1 MASTEAVQ
9 HADVDA
15 DLAAM
20 DPEQLP
26 VPKHRLLGNKHFAGL
41 YSAEHVSA
49 TEFVFGATFVA
60 LGAGVWDILGGLV
73 IGNLLAVLSF
83 WLLTTPIARQARLS
97 LYTYLQKIAGD
108 SMSRI
113 YNGTNAVIF
122 VVISAA
128 MITVSATAIRKAIN
142 LPPQVEAYPTSLWFV
157 LICVVFSVVAV
168 VVAVVG
174 FNALSEVAGVFGPWL
189 IVMFAAGGMVLL
201 PALAETVTGYTTIGS
216 FSEFVSVAG
225 SSVFTGINADGE
237 PGIGMLEVVGFA
249 WAANT
254 FAHFGMIDMALL
266 RYAKKG
272 SAGLTTVTGMFF
284 GHYVAWIAAGIMGAA
299 TAAVTLSSI
308 TVLEPGDVAWNALGT
323 VGFIAVVVAGWSTA
337 NPNIYRAGLA
347 AQAVFPKVS
356 RVKVTVM
363 VGAAV
368 AIASCF
374 PFVYKNMLPLLT
386 YAGLILVPVGGIIFA
401 EHHVLP
407 RLGWTRFW
415 AKFKGARHNV
425 PALVTWPVALVFAGV
440 LQWLDLFPYYYLFV
454 PTFVLA
460 AVLYTL
466 LAKRFGAAEKYPE
479 EEEKERRFNQR
490 VEEFHARRAEEETV
504 EEYKDPTPV
513 STILLVGSIICLGIV
528 VVFAARTLL
537 FSPDLFSYYVNR
549 EQFFTVALVT
559 TLIYF
564 VTSYGS
570 VQWNKF
576 MARRIAR
583 QQPPEDSEGTS
594 RRHAAL

>member
-1 MASTEAVQ
+1 MTSSQTSTPT
-9 HADVDA
+9 DIDA

-26 VPKHRLLGNKHFAGL
+26 VAKHRLLGNKHFAGL

-113 YNGTNAVIF
+113 YNGANAVIF

-142 LPPQVEAYPTSLWFV
+142 LPPQVEAYPTNLWFV
-157 LICVVFSVVAV
+157 LICVAFSVVAV

-189 IVMFAAGGMVLL
+189 IVMFAAGGMVLM
-201 PALAETVTGYTTIGS
+201 PALAESVTGYTTVGS
-216 FSEFVSVAG
+216 FSEFVRIAG
-225 SSVFTGINADGE
+225 SSVFTGINAEGE
-237 PGIGMLEVVGFA
+237 PGIGMIEVIGFA

-254 FAHFGMIDMALL
+254 FAHFGLIDMALL
-266 RYAKKG
+266 RYAKKS
-272 SAGLTTVTGMFF
+272 SAGLTTITGMFF
-284 GHYVAWIAAGIMGAA
+284 GHYLAWISAGIMGAA
-299 TAAVTLSSI
+299 TAAITLSTI

-356 RVKVTVM
+356 RVKVTVL

-368 AIASCF
+368 AITSCF

-401 EHHVLP
+401 EHYVLP
-407 RLGWTRFW
+407 RLGHTRFW
-415 AKFKGARHNV
+415 AKFKGVRHNV
-425 PALVTWPVALVFAGV
+425 PALVTWPVALVVAAG
-440 LQWLDLFPYYYLFV
+440 LQLLDLFPYYYLFV
-454 PTFVLA
+454 PTFILAAILYTVLA
-460 AVLYTL
+460 I
-466 LAKRFGAAEKYPE
+466 RSGAAEEYPE
-479 EEEKERRFNQR
+479 EEEKERRFNER
-490 VEEFHARRAEEETV
+490 VANYHARLAEV
-504 EEYKDPTPV
+504 ESTEAYKDPTPV
-513 STILLVGSIICLGIV
+513 TTILTVCSIICLGIV
-528 VVFAARTLL
+528 LVFAGRAML
-537 FSPDLFSYYVNR
+537 FSPDLFTYYVNR
-549 EQFFTVALVT
+549 EQFFTVALVV

-576 MARRIAR
+576 MVRRAAR
-583 QQPPEDSEGTS
+583 QRPPEDTETTS